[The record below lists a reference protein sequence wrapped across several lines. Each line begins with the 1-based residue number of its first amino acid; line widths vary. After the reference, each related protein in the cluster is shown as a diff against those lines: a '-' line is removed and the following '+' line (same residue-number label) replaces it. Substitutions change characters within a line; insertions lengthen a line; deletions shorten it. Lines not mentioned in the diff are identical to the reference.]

1 MFVCTGP
8 NVNTLT
14 FPYSMLSLVPFSC
27 FLVLAGNGIATSSR
41 VDLSLLSEVLEVVKL
56 AVDQSPVA
64 RKTYEMCESF
74 YRIVDR
80 IVPANLNQPSALLF
94 PPSRQEDRSAG
105 GMDPHTVSASDAFD
119 APLLSDLPMLQQD
132 WDNFMTE
139 FDFGMDGV
147 GFGALASDMEPFI
160 VGSGTYGA

>member
-1 MFVCTGP
+1 MFVCTWP

-14 FPYSMLSLVPFSC
+14 FHYSMLSLVPFSC

-64 RKTYEMCESF
+64 WKTYEMCESF

-80 IVPANLNQPSALLF
+80 IVPANLNEPPELSFIPSC
-94 PPSRQEDRSAG
+94 QEARSAG
-105 GMDPHTVSASDAFD
+105 GSHPQPESASDAFD
-119 APLLSDLPMLQQD
+119 ATLLSDLPMLQQD

-147 GFGALASDMEPFI
+147 DFGALASDMEPFI